1 MAENVVLLLVFA
13 DRLMGSQEG
22 LWFMELVWILVENI
36 IIIEFLTSQLQLG
49 NIHLSWDM

>member
-36 IIIEFLTSQLQLG
+36 IIIIEFL
-49 NIHLSWDM
+49 IHLSWDM